1 MAENTCAFRVGCLL
15 EIRVACGYRSVADV
29 DDMIRQIGLAVSSI
43 SPEQKYVI
51 AADWRAVGVMSPETS
66 ARARAMLAG
75 TNARVV
81 RSSILIQAE
90 HSIAQ
95 LQVQRIVREADNA
108 NRRHFTNARAQ
119 HTWLSEVLTPAEAAR
134 LAEFLEL
141 T

>member
-1 MAENTCAFRVGCLL
+1 
-15 EIRVACGYRSVADV
+15 
-29 DDMIRQIGLAVSSI
+29 MIRQIGLAVSSI